1 MSTVDLFRL
10 DGQRALITG
19 SSQGLGLVLAE
30 GLASAGAA
38 VILNGRDKAKL
49 QKTVEEMRAKGYTA
63 YGSAFDITKKSET
76 DPAIDKIENEIGP
89 IDILVNNAG
98 IQRRVP
104 LHEAED
110 EVWEEV
116 IKTNLTGVFT
126 VSRKV
131 AQGMIK
137 RNKGKIIMTCSL
149 MSELGRETTGPYT
162 ASKGGVR
169 MLIRAMC
176 VDWARYN
183 IQINGIGPGYFITK
197 MTQPLAD
204 NKDFNAWLMNRT
216 PARRWG
222 DPKELTGALLLLAS
236 EAGNFINGQIIYVDG
251 GILSA
256 L

>member
-1 MSTVDLFRL
+1 MSTIDLFKL
-10 DGQRALITG
+10 DGRRALITG

-30 GLASAGAA
+30 GLASAGAT
-38 VILNGRDKAKL
+38 VILNGRDQAKL
-49 QKTVEEMRAKGYTA
+49 KKTVAELQAKGFTVHGY
-63 YGSAFDITKKSET
+63 AFDITKKEET
-76 DPAIDKIENEIGP
+76 DPAIDAIESEVGP
-89 IDILVNNAG
+89 IDILLNNAG

-104 LHEAED
+104 LHEATD

-131 AQGMIK
+131 AQAMIK

-204 NKDFNAWLMNRT
+204 NKDFNSWLMNRT

-222 DPKELTGALLLLAS
+222 DPKELIGALTLLAS
-236 EAGNFINGQIIYVDG
+236 DAGNFINGQIIYVDG